1 MTSDGS
7 LRPVPSR
14 ITHRATWDVPAQD
27 VYAELV
33 DADHLR
39 ARLQELGGN
48 DPALVEH
55 AVDDSGARLRL
66 RQAVPAEFLPSV
78 IRRFTG
84 GDLVLDRVETWRP
97 RDGGG
102 YEGTVEVTVRGLPGS
117 LSGTQRLT
125 DTDGGGSVTEV
136 DGEAAVN
143 VPMVGRRVEGVVVD
157 QVGQLL
163 DAEDEFTRRR
173 LAQG

>member
-14 ITHRATWDVPAQD
+14 ITHRATWGVPAQD
-27 VYAELV
+27 VYSELV

-55 AVDDSGARLRL
+55 AVDASGARLKL

-97 RDGGG
+97 RAGGG

-117 LSGTQRLT
+117 LSGVQRLT
-125 DTDGGGSVTEV
+125 DAGGGSVTEV
-136 DGEAAVN
+136 DGQASVN
-143 VPMVGRRVEGVVVD
+143 VPMVGSRVEGVVVE
-157 QVGQLL
+157 QVGALL

>member
-1 MTSDGS
+1 M
-7 LRPVPSR
+7 PSR
-14 ITHRATWDVPAQD
+14 ITHRATWDAPARD

-55 AVDDSGARLRL
+55 TVDASGARVKL

-125 DTDGGGSVTEV
+125 DSGGGSVTEV
-136 DGEAAVN
+136 DGQASVN
-143 VPMVGRRVEGVVVD
+143 VPMVGSRVEGVVVE
-157 QVGQLL
+157 QVDALL

-173 LAQG
+173 LGQGAGR